1 MFNRVVGTG
10 VFATTSTL
18 FAQSGSAG
26 MVLMYYVIGALIAG
40 AGFAVYA
47 E

>member
-1 MFNRVVGTG
+1 V
-10 VFATTSTL
+10 
-18 FAQSGSAG
+18 G
-26 MVLMYYVIGALIAG
+26 MVLIYYVIGALIAG